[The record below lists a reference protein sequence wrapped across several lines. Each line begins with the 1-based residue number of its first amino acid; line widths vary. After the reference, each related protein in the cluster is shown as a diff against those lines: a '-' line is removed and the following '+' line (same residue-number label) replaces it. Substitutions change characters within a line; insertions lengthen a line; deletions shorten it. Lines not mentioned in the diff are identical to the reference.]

1 MTIDLPSI
9 LTAHRAWLCGED
21 DGSRADLS
29 GADLSRADL
38 SGADLRRADLSGA
51 YLSDAVLSGAVLSG
65 ADLSRAVLRGAVL
78 SRADLSDAVLRGA
91 VLSGADLRGA
101 VLRGAVL
108 SGADLSRAVLSR
120 ADLSGA
126 NLSGARGIRHASVG
140 WSGHGECG
148 RTLVCTEIDGL
159 LMFGC
164 GCFWGDAESLQ
175 KYITDGNGDYAPSRR
190 RAMWLCAELV
200 RETSP

>member
-29 GADLSRADL
+29 GADLI
-38 SGADLRRADLSGA
+38 G
-51 YLSDAVLSGAVLSG
+51 
-65 ADLSRAVLRGAVL
+65 
-78 SRADLSDAVLRGA
+78 
-91 VLSGADLRGA
+91 
-101 VLRGAVL
+101 
-108 SGADLSRAVLSR
+108 

-126 NLSGARGIRHASVG
+126 NLSGADLSGARGIRHASVG

-175 KYITDGNGDYAPSRR
+175 RYIADSNGDYAPSRR

-200 RETSP
+200 REPSP

>member
-1 MTIDLPSI
+1 MTIDLLSV
-9 LTAHRAWLCGED
+9 LAAHRAWLRGED
-21 DGSRADLS
+21 GGSCADLR

-38 SGADLRRADLSGA
+38 SRAD
-51 YLSDAVLSGAVLSG
+51 
-65 ADLSRAVLRGAVL
+65 L
-78 SRADLSDAVLRGA
+78 SRADLSRADLRDV

-101 VLRGAVL
+101 DL
-108 SGADLSRAVLSR
+108 SGADLRG
-120 ADLSGA
+120 ADLRDVV
-126 NLSGARGIRHASVG
+126 LSGARGIRHASVG

-175 KYITDGNGDYAPSRR
+175 EYIDEGNDDYAPSRR
-190 RAMWLCAELV
+190 RAMWMCAELV
-200 RETSP
+200 RDDGGMA